1 MDKREIIKKKL
12 NSLFCDINKTG
23 NKYAEV
29 WLSDVDF
36 GELYQSDKYVLNV
49 KAEHLI
55 ENCKDE
61 IDEILELLN
70 EKAKEELQ
78 SIWQVR
84 IFDSEDEVHCAS
96 DEILVYSESEK
107 CP

>member
-1 MDKREIIKKKL
+1 MDKRETIRKKL
-12 NSLFCDINKTG
+12 NSLFCDINKEG
-23 NKYAEV
+23 KKYAEV
-29 WLSDVDF
+29 WLSDIDF

-49 KAEHLI
+49 KAEHI
-55 ENCKDE
+55 IDSCKDE
-61 IDEILELLN
+61 IDEILELLD

-84 IFDSEDEVHCAS
+84 IFDSADEIHCAS
-96 DEILVYSESEK
+96 DEVLIYSEAEK